1 VLGVSGDDA
10 PDGGAVISSVA
21 EGSAA
26 ADAGLRVGDLV
37 TRIGDTRID
46 GIEKLMATVRSS
58 MPGSTVEV
66 TVLRDGSTETVQVT
80 LGTAGVEV

>member
-1 VLGVSGDDA
+1 
-10 PDGGAVISSVA
+10 
-21 EGSAA
+21 
-26 ADAGLRVGDLV
+26 
-37 TRIGDTRID
+37 
-46 GIEKLMATVRSS
+46 

>member
-1 VLGVSGDDA
+1 
-10 PDGGAVISSVA
+10 
-21 EGSAA
+21 
-26 ADAGLRVGDLV
+26 VGDVV
-37 TRIGDTRID
+37 TRIDETRID

-66 TVLRDGSTETVQVT
+66 DVVREGATETVRVT